1 LVSKL
6 AIKIFVQ
13 RMLRRLGWEL
23 QRFERANVEQQVLTR
38 VLRLTGAD
46 VVLDVGANTGQ
57 YGDLLFE
64 TGFQG
69 TLISF
74 EAIPSV
80 HQQLSE
86 HAKGKRRS
94 WLVAPCAALGSK
106 RGQININV
114 SANSVS
120 SSVLPMLAAHLDVA
134 PHSRYVGKQWINVER
149 LDDLALGLVPPAG
162 KLLLKVD
169 TQGYELEVLKG
180 ATGLLQRV
188 AAVQL
193 ELSLTPLY
201 EGGPT
206 FLAMVAFMASA
217 GFELFGIV
225 PEFTDERSGRL
236 LQVDGFFVRCNASS
250 EAEGTMAIREDR

>member
-1 LVSKL
+1 LGPQLVSKL

-149 LDDLALGLVPPAG
+149 L
-162 KLLLKVD
+162 
-169 TQGYELEVLKG
+169 EVLKG